1 MQSLTPNVIV
11 EAIEPVLPFW
21 VDRLGFTVTAKVNEG
36 DRLGFVILTHGP
48 VEVMYQTLESVR
60 NDVPELVDIPLRG
73 NALFVKVA
81 TLEELDTIDEAL
93 ADADRVIPRRK
104 TFYGADEITVR
115 EPAGNVVTFAHFA
128 GS

>member
-21 VDRLGFTVTAKVNEG
+21 VDHLGFTVTAKVNEG

-48 VEVMYQTLESVR
+48 VELMYQTLESVR
-60 NDVPELVDIPLRG
+60 NDVPELADMPLQG
-73 NALFVKVA
+73 SALFVKA
-81 TLEELDTIDEAL
+81 STLEELDAIDKAL
-93 ADADRVIPRRK
+93 SDADRVIPRRK